1 MKKGGMWL
9 GVDVK
14 KTALNGYE
22 LALSFTMWDNIG
34 ACFKGSIENEQKKLP
49 DMCSSKK
56 SKPHNSLVDCP
67 WKGNQRKVCGV
78 MSK

>member
-1 MKKGGMWL
+1 MSL

-14 KTALNGYE
+14 NTARNGYE
-22 LALSFTMWDNIG
+22 LVLSLSMWDNIE

-56 SKPHNSLVDCP
+56 SKLQNSLVDFP